1 MPFQRK
7 KTGAGKPIDP
17 KTAQDRME
25 RFCAFRERSPKEVRQ
40 KIAELGLKG
49 EEADTLFDYLQEE
62 RFFNEERFAF
72 AFAGGKFRG
81 NHWGRIRIRMELQHT
96 HGIRKSLIETALE
109 ALPEAEY
116 RATLLRLLQKKRAQL
131 APDDPNARQKTAAS
145 AIRAGFEPELVFDFL
160 D

>member
-1 MPFQRK
+1 
-7 KTGAGKPIDP
+7 
-17 KTAQDRME
+17 
-25 RFCAFRERSPKEVRQ
+25 
-40 KIAELGLKG
+40 
-49 EEADTLFDYLQEE
+49 
-62 RFFNEERFAF
+62 
-72 AFAGGKFRG
+72 
-81 NHWGRIRIRMELQHT
+81 MELQHT

>member
-62 RFFNEERFAF
+62 RF
-72 AFAGGKFRG
+72 
-81 NHWGRIRIRMELQHT
+81 LT
-96 HGIRKSLIETALE
+96 KS
-109 ALPEAEY
+109 ALPLPLQEANFG
-116 RATLLRLLQKKRAQL
+116 ATTGGAFVSVWNSSIR
-131 APDDPNARQKTAAS
+131 TA
-145 AIRAGFEPELVFDFL
+145 FENP
-160 D
+160 